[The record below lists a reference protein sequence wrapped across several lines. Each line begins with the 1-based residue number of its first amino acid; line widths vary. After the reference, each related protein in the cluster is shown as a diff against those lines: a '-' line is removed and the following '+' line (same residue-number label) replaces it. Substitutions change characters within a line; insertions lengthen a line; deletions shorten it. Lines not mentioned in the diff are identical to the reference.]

1 MQLFLHHAKAEA
13 KVFIFS
19 SSSRQESIDHVQGQV
34 FRVLARIL
42 QGLGVQAELHCQLG
56 DVLTGVVRRT
66 TGFESVL
73 QHFKAFDGGT
83 RDDFHQ
89 VQVSDRKGVV
99 VVTYGAQLT
108 QQLIVETVEEELDGI
123 AIIVFVVSV
132 ISCKL
137 GSYCLGRLAT
147 FQTLMLFDTRNHLG
161 GHGGI
166 RQVTNCIQA
175 AVLQVG
181 PDFIPEDL
189 QVIVTLEL
197 WVETFDAVGPG
208 LLCRPHRATPIL
220 IGASGSRR
228 GALQTAPKVAW
239 LASSPSNHIPGGNG
253 VQTAHDRMRWC
264 MGSGGC
270 WRVGCWCCLL
280 ESGDKGGSQLLRG
293 ERRWRGPGGRF
304 LTFSLHPFFDSLY
317 CFVWDGLRPVVGRF
331 FNLLERERVA
341 EVGTR
346 GVLGR

>member
-13 KVFIFS
+13 EVFIFS
-19 SSSRQESIDHVQGQV
+19 ATGRQESIDHVQGQV
-34 FRVLARIL
+34 LRVLARIF
-42 QGLGVQAELHCQLG
+42 QGLGIQAKLHCQLG

-73 QHFKAFDGGT
+73 QHFKALDGGT
-83 RDDFHQ
+83 RDNFHQ
-89 VQVSDRKGVV
+89 VEVSDRKGVV
-99 VVTYGAQLT
+99 VLSDGAQLT

-123 AIIVFVVSV
+123 AIIVFVVGV

-137 GSYCLGRLAT
+137 GSYCLDRLAT
-147 FQTLMLFDTRNHLG
+147 FQTLMLLDTRNHLG
-161 GHGGI
+161 GHSGI

-208 LLCRPHRATPIL
+208 LLCCPHRATPIL
-220 IGASGSRR
+220 IGAGRSRR

-253 VQTAHDRMRWC
+253 VQTTHNWCAGRMS
-264 MGSGGC
+264 GSC
-270 WRVGCWCCLL
+270 SRVGCWGRLL
-280 ESGDKGGSQLLRG
+280 ESGDQGGSQLLRG
-293 ERRWRGPGGRF
+293 ERRRRRPGGRF
-304 LTFSLHPFFDSLY
+304 LSFSLHPFFDSLY
-317 CFVWDGLRPVVGRF
+317 CFIRDRLRPVVGHF
-331 FNLLERERVA
+331 LNLLEREGTA

-346 GVLGR
+346 RVLGR